1 MNPIVIDIPG
11 VGPVEFP
18 ATMSQDEI
26 NMASKKLHDEA
37 NKEPVVEKESPEAFG
52 GIGTALGAVV
62 GAGDVIY
69 SKGRPL
75 FRIAEKAMGMD
86 SGAPAVK
93 PRTFLDPSTVAEQA
107 IARRMP
113 TDVVPEGST
122 TTVRNWTVG
131 KPGAGTG
138 QFGGQEFLGGE
149 NYKEANKIA
158 EAALEAEKKFPGT
171 KVMPGSLLSVP
182 EEESKRLA
190 QQKAALAAEQDKI
203 NQAQVG
209 KVAQTR
215 AERLGER
222 SALKGQENKFN
233 MAKGAGSLGVK
244 VAAPVLGGYEA
255 GSQGAQAYNRLTRP
269 DLTAG
274 DAAAGATN
282 IVGAGAGALSMVPS
296 KYRIPA
302 AIIAQGAGA
311 IANFLDKRNPRNEE
325 VEQKAAGGLAG
336 YADGGGPKLPG
347 KFGKA
352 ASALGT
358 ALKPL
363 ARAPAKSKA
372 EIEAIAQRMAPQE
385 MGEFVRAPGK
395 TTSVSGASKKQYDRE
410 LGLQHDIRNVVG
422 TQGLPEI
429 DYHKRIGDVA
439 MMLPGDKSIVGDIHR
454 VGDLQLEKAVRAEGG
469 KGFPVNYALENPNVP
484 PELWTSTGQV
494 AKNYQN
500 LGRKVSQEYG
510 AENVLPHYANMPMG
524 MGYSQHFADTLL
536 RGLRPAG
543 ADLGKA
549 TDMMRTGSFKGKS
562 FPDFPGFEN
571 MDEVY
576 EMMKH
581 NPELRQLFTNRIQVQ
596 NVAKGLGLPPTYGSD
611 ALHAVTSPSLR
622 NLETGA
628 GGQMIGRLD
637 LERQMSPS
645 THKGYIP
652 DRDLGLNIP
661 GEAIARTSHAT
672 PYEMLYPDLLND
684 IRTNPITYEN
694 KTGKAMIV
702 PEFGRLKMD
711 SPRQVIDPQFADEM
725 AMYKEAMKKLT
736 GKAAGGSINMEELQ
750 TRKSALPDIS
760 LSARDLPNMTG
771 QPGVGHMQTPQGA
784 IARLQL
790 EKELEK
796 ARLRAGVSGVAM
808 SIPGMHGVRTMPGQM
823 DVGANI
829 PVGRGNL
836 DISARRSIN
845 PIPGRGHEQGV
856 NARYTMPFAEGG
868 EVQHF
873 QVGGMAK
880 LAKHVHSQ
888 NPKVAQ
894 ALEEYLKGNISQE
907 ERIRIMNQFLPTRQW
922 KDLPPNYSDEQIRN
936 ALMSNKQEKALAPVP
951 AGMRVGNRLDIPAY
965 TQNGVYVDT
974 THALTG
980 GKSPISY
987 NRTGH
992 LTDVDFSSKPDKA
1005 VRVGLGTQP
1014 QALTPMAAQH
1024 GADKSPFA
1032 LIQGTNVGTKDD
1044 EVRRMMAEM
1053 MKDPRYTQ
1061 IGMDPRKH
1069 SQFYD
1074 KSTGMPV
1081 FSAEEKLQSGP
1092 LIIAPKKGL
1101 ETTSWDDPRLNL
1113 SDFEGKKYAGGG
1125 KVGALEALAKKL
1137 MPLAER
1143 EANKEKFLN
1152 PSAIKNVMYHGTATD
1167 ISQFKPKQANA
1178 TFLTDNPNFAG
1189 GFADASEN
1197 YLKQQVQ
1204 NSLSNEELIK
1214 LNAKAAKLAKKTGE
1228 SHIDLYHQML
1238 KERLPT
1244 GQNIMPV
1251 HVQATNPFDYENA
1264 EHLAAIANPTLTPSS
1279 YAGINPNSLKHGDW
1293 EYLENPVVQRAIKK
1307 LGHDSFYV
1315 KEGGYKNL
1323 GVYDPNKIKSAI
1335 GNEGTYD
1342 INVPDI
1348 TKKRGG
1354 KIKKK

>member
-18 ATMSQDEI
+18 ATMSQDQI
-26 NMASKKLHDEA
+26 NAAAKKLHDEA
-37 NKEPVVEKESPEAFG
+37 NKEPVVEKESPEALGGMVATLG
-52 GIGTALGAVV
+52 GIGA
-62 GAGDVIY
+62 AGDVIY

-75 FRIAEKAMGMD
+75 FRMAEKAMGMD
-86 SGAPAVK
+86 SGAPTVK
-93 PRTFLDPSTVAEQA
+93 PRTFLDPSTVAQKA
-107 IARRMP
+107 IERRTTP
-113 TDVVPEGST
+113 PVDVTGSPSA
-122 TTVRNWTVG
+122 VKNWG
-131 KPGAGTG
+131 LAEHKG
-138 QFGGQEFLGGE
+138 EFLGGSE
-149 NYKEANKIA
+149 YGEADKIKKEALA
-158 EAALEAEKKFPGT
+158 FEKQNPT
-171 KVMPGSLLSVP
+171 QKVLPGSLLAVP
-182 EEESKRLA
+182 DVEAKQLA
-190 QQKAALAAEQDKI
+190 QQRAELATQQDKI
-203 NQAQVG
+203 KQAEVQA
-209 KVAQTR
+209 VAQKR

-222 SALKGQENKFN
+222 ASLKGQENKFN
-233 MAKGAGSLGVK
+233 MAKGAGSLGAK
-244 VAAPVLGGYEA
+244 AALPVLGGYQA
-255 GSQGAQAYNRLTRP
+255 GAQGAQAYNRLTRP
-269 DLTAG
+269 DLSAG
-274 DAAAGATN
+274 DVASGLTNVVGSATGAA
-282 IVGAGAGALSMVPS
+282 SMVPS
-296 KYRIPA
+296 RFRIPA
-302 AIIAQGAGA
+302 AIISQGANA
-311 IANFLDKRNPRNEE
+311 IADFLDKRNPRNEE
-325 VEQKAAGGLAG
+325 IEIQQKAAGGLAHL
-336 YADGGGPKLPG
+336 AEGGGPKLPG

-352 ASALGT
+352 ASVLGT

-385 MGEFVRAPGK
+385 LGEFVKAPGK

-410 LGLQHDIRNVVG
+410 LGLQHDIRNVIG

-469 KGFPVNYALENPNVP
+469 KGFPVNYALENPNLP

-500 LGRKVSQEYG
+500 LGRKVAQEYG

-596 NVAKGLGLPPTYGSD
+596 DVAKSLGLPPTYGAD

-628 GGQMIGRLD
+628 GGHMVGRLD
-637 LERQMSPS
+637 LQRQMTPS

-652 DRDLGLNIP
+652 DRDPGLNIP
-661 GEAIARTSHAT
+661 GEAIGKTPYAT

-736 GKAAGGSINMEELQ
+736 GKATGGTVQNFQAGG
-750 TRKSALPDIS
+750 
-760 LSARDLPNMTG
+760 LS
-771 QPGVGHMQTPQGA
+771 
-784 IARLQL
+784 
-790 EKELEK
+790 
-796 ARLRAGVSGVAM
+796 
-808 SIPGMHGVRTMPGQM
+808 
-823 DVGANI
+823 
-829 PVGRGNL
+829 
-836 DISARRSIN
+836 
-845 PIPGRGHEQGV
+845 
-856 NARYTMPFAEGG
+856 
-868 EVQHF
+868 
-873 QVGGMAK
+873 K

-922 KDLPPNYSDEQIRN
+922 KDLPPNYTDEQIKN
-936 ALMSNKQEKALAPVP
+936 ALLSNKQYKALAPVP
-951 AGMRVGNRLDIPAY
+951 EGMQVGNRLDIPAY
-965 TQNGVYVDT
+965 TQHGVYVDT
-974 THALTG
+974 THDAA
-980 GKSPISY
+980 GKPISY

-992 LTDVDFSSKPDKA
+992 LKGVEFSSKPNQA
-1005 VRVGLGTQP
+1005 VRVGLGTKE
-1014 QALTPMAAQH
+1014 QALTPM
-1024 GADKSPFA
+1024 GAEIGSAKSPFA
-1032 LIQGTNVGTKDD
+1032 LIKGTNVGTKDD

-1053 MKDPRYTQ
+1053 MQDPRYTQ

-1113 SDFEGKKYAGGG
+1113 SDFEGKKYAPGG
-1125 KVGALEALAKKL
+1125 KVGALTELAKKL
-1137 MPLAER
+1137 MPQAER
-1143 EANKEKFLN
+1143 QANKAKYLEGNHPAVPEVVYHATRATPKGQAIDQMIGSKFGTLGSGTYTT
-1152 PSAIKNVMYHGTATD
+1152 PSTKFGSTYTGIPTPET
-1167 ISQFKPKQANA
+1167 I
-1178 TFLTDNPNFAG
+1178 
-1189 GFADASEN
+1189 
-1197 YLKQQVQ
+1197 
-1204 NSLSNEELIK
+1204 EELK
-1214 LNAKAAKLAKKTGE
+1214 TSFPAMARPFVKAMEEGDFSGVPMGGYMMPLHPSVKNPLILQGVHADPAYEALAKLGVPDNK
-1228 SHIDLYHQML
+1228 IDSIVEKANDKYGSIG
-1238 KERLPT
+1238 KEI
-1244 GQNIMPV
+1244 Q
-1251 HVQATNPFDYENA
+1251 
-1264 EHLAAIANPTLTPSS
+1264 S
-1279 YAGINPNSLKHGDW
+1279 
-1293 EYLENPVVQRAIKK
+1293 RAQKA
-1307 LGHDSFYV
+1307 GHDGV
-1315 KEGGYKNL
+1315 ILYKDGNIQEMVTYSPYQL
-1323 GVYDPNKIKSAI
+1323 KSAI
-1335 GNEGTYD
+1335 GNEGTFNPYD
-1342 INVPDI
+1342 PNLS
-1348 TKKRGG
+1348 KKRGG
-1354 KIKKK
+1354 KVKKK